1 MAKATMRGTQGR
13 RSLQRVAWACLV
25 GLSLSACGNGND
37 VPQLMNLRSATN
49 GPDEFSILPS
59 KPLELPVDLTALPE
73 PTPGQGNLTD
83 PNPQADA
90 IAALGGEV
98 RAAGGVPAAD
108 VGLTNHAGRN
118 GVTAGIRG
126 TLATEDL
133 AFRQKNDA
141 RLLERIFD
149 LNVYFRA
156 YERQSLDQQA
166 ELQRWRRAGAKTPSA
181 PPPQDGE

>member
-1 MAKATMRGTQGR
+1 MQVARNRGSFRGLTFAC
-13 RSLQRVAWACLV
+13 VA
-25 GLSLSACGNGND
+25 GLALTACGNGND
-37 VPQLMNLRSATN
+37 LPELMNLQSQTN
-49 GPDEFSILPS
+49 GPDEFAIMPA
-59 KPLELPVDLTALPE
+59 KPLELPDDMTALPE
-73 PTPGQGNLTD
+73 PTPGGTNLTD
-83 PNPQADA
+83 TDPKADA
-90 IAALGGEV
+90 IAALGGSV
-98 RAAGGVPAAD
+98 TAAGGIPAGDA
-108 VGLTNHAGRN
+108 GLANYAGRN
-118 GVTAGIRG
+118 GVAAGIRG